1 MPTTTRT
8 RDVARRFAGLSCTN
22 VLDVLRDLGYMRV
35 YMERVRT
42 LVPGYKM
49 AGRAVTVR
57 FLPERP
63 DLAAGLKRMSLTPE
77 YRAFERAGPGDVV
90 VLAALGLPFASV
102 GGDIKFLR
110 LKERGAAGIVTD
122 GALRDVE
129 SLRGYGLGLFAQNP
143 TAKAG
148 PTEILPAEE
157 NVPVA
162 CGGVLVN
169 PGDILVGDDDGV
181 VVVPGQLAEEVLAKT
196 LHKAAIE
203 EFIKERVV
211 AENASPSKYYPPGEE
226 TERLFAEAKR
236 KRGRGRRAGR

>member
-8 RDVARRFAGLSCTN
+8 RDVARRFTGLSCTN
-22 VLDVLRDLGYMRV
+22 VLDVLRGLGYMRV

-57 FLPERP
+57 SLPERP

-77 YRAFERAGPGDVV
+77 YRAFERSGPGDVV

-122 GALRDVE
+122 GALRDVYYVY
-129 SLRGYGLGLFAQNP
+129 YG
-143 TAKAG
+143 T
-148 PTEILPAEE
+148 
-157 NVPVA
+157 
-162 CGGVLVN
+162 
-169 PGDILVGDDDGV
+169 
-181 VVVPGQLAEEVLAKT
+181 
-196 LHKAAIE
+196 
-203 EFIKERVV
+203 
-211 AENASPSKYYPPGEE
+211 
-226 TERLFAEAKR
+226 
-236 KRGRGRRAGR
+236 